1 LKKLITK
8 KPKETQQQQQQ
19 QKNRAGEDLEFKPQ
33 YYKNK

>member
-8 KPKETQQQQQQ
+8 KPKETQQQQQ